1 MCGQAAFARVLRPPH
16 LHIFPFRDRYFNS
29 IQFSPPLR
37 RRGNARDGSGNMDFV
52 GPNLCASVRTAYR
65 GAGARSDGREDGSDG
80 WALKRKIPRGG
91 NKARAG
97 SVRPSTCD
105 CDRVREG
112 GRAMKSRLFS
122 LKSRKREAT
131 RLARKPYFKTLRAT
145 LHVASSVFPSLGLL
159 AFMGGCF
166 MS

>member
-1 MCGQAAFARVLRPPH
+1 MHQIVVVPTVCGQAAFARVLRPPH
-16 LHIFPFRDRYFNS
+16 LHIFPFRDRDFNS

-91 NKARAG
+91 NKARADF
-97 SVRPSTCD
+97 VRPSTCD
-105 CDRVREG
+105 CDREKEG
-112 GRAMKSRLFS
+112 GQ
-122 LKSRKREAT
+122 
-131 RLARKPYFKTLRAT
+131 
-145 LHVASSVFPSLGLL
+145 
-159 AFMGGCF
+159 
-166 MS
+166 